1 MQTSEISYVATSQF
15 ASPLRPTFRSET
27 ANWRQQLAGTYAIV
41 HGRKEPQE
49 PIWISYRSKWRWSP
63 EYCGYSS
70 QCILSFFRLLVE
82 VLRLMNRNFEDS
94 DNYHECWC
102 STPWQWQIEAFAV
115 SSPGTTS
122 SLSSNTSHTLISQ
135 SSRSLAFVLKLIFL
149 PVVAFG
155 VPHYIVFVCTTLSH
169 WCFQTVCAL
178 WSCWLYCTKFI
189 ESLDIGLCL
198 HCGQVQ
204 LNLFQATCP
213 VFCHLRSRNCNR
225 QFTKAEQC

>member
-27 ANWRQQLAGTYAIV
+27 TNWRQQLAGTYAIV

-102 STPWQWQIEAFAV
+102 STPLAV
-115 SSPGTTS
+115 TD
-122 SLSSNTSHTLISQ
+122 
-135 SSRSLAFVLKLIFL
+135 RSLCSFFSWHNFIFVLKYIPYIDIPIITFL
-149 PVVAFG
+149 SICVEADFSTSS
-155 VPHYIVFVCTTLSH
+155 CL
-169 WCFQTVCAL
+169 WCASLHSFCVHN
-178 WSCWLYCTKFI
+178 F
-189 ESLDIGLCL
+189 ESLMLSDSVRFVIMLIIL
-198 HCGQVQ
+198 HKIHRVLGHWP
-204 LNLFQATCP
+204 LPAL
-213 VFCHLRSRNCNR
+213 
-225 QFTKAEQC
+225 